1 MAYCSSELHK
11 TIVEINTYITWNI
24 LKYNM
29 TYRTIYREIK
39 KWSNMHNVQVNRLID
54 KWNIKIKEKLVTI
67 VWLMHDLG
75 MTS

>member
-1 MAYCSSELHK
+1 MAYCSSELQK
-11 TIVEINTYITWNI
+11 TIVEMNTYITWNI

-39 KWSNMHNVQVNRLID
+39 KNEVISTMSRLID
-54 KWNIKIKEKLVTI
+54 KWNIKITEKLVTI
-67 VWLMHDLG
+67 LCLMHDFG